1 MRILRMTVVC
11 AVLVSMA
18 FSISEAFAGSKDD
31 CAKKL
36 SGKWEIVAEDNYTA
50 KMIETFG
57 KQTMIIDTK
66 KKTISAVIGKEEKP
80 AKPFTVDSCKDD
92 EIVFSSEKEKGGQLS
107 LRVTFTAPDKIS
119 IVPASAGTA
128 KTPAQVFK
136 KID

>member
-1 MRILRMTVVC
+1 MRVSRTSVVC
-11 AVLVSMA
+11 AVLAALAFPVSA
-18 FSISEAFAGSKDD
+18 AFAGSTDD

-36 SGKWEIVAEDNYTA
+36 SGKWEIVAEDTYTA

-66 KKTISAVIGKEEKP
+66 KKTIAAIIGKEEKP

-92 EIVFSSEKEKGGQLS
+92 EIVFTSEKEKGGQLS
-107 LRVTFTAPDKIS
+107 LRVTFTAADRIS
-119 IVPASAGTA
+119 IVPASAGSA
-128 KTPAQVFK
+128 KTPAQVFR

>member
-1 MRILRMTVVC
+1 MRFARLTVVC
-11 AVLVSMA
+11 VVAAIVFG
-18 FSISEAFAGSKDD
+18 FSSAQAGGKDD

-36 SGKWEIVAEDNYTA
+36 SGKWEIVAEDEQTA
-50 KMIETFG
+50 KMIQMFG

-66 KKTISAVIGKEEKP
+66 KKTIAAIIGKEEKP

>member
-1 MRILRMTVVC
+1 MRFARLAVVC
-11 AVLVSMA
+11 VVAATIVFGVSLA
-18 FSISEAFAGSKDD
+18 QAGGKDD

-36 SGKWEIVAEDNYTA
+36 GGKWEIVAEDEQTA
-50 KMIETFG
+50 KMIQMFG

-66 KKTISAVIGKEEKP
+66 KKTIAAIIGKEEKP